1 MLPGPDQI
9 IACPHCKGLAKY
21 MTLMSGN
28 TIGAQV
34 WTDGRRV
41 APMLPRP
48 PAVVKCRHC
57 GECYW
62 LADAEKVGTFDPWRG
77 EGQQVNPSWA
87 TAEEVQEPTEEEYYR
102 AMEKGLATDPKQ
114 EKRLRVLAWWR
125 SNDTFRDDPR
135 APAVDNPSGSE
146 LWRKNLEALA
156 NLLHEADENDRLMK
170 AEVLRELGEFELAKQ
185 VLGRIDSSKMAAV
198 VRQVLSLCD
207 SGDTRVRE
215 LELRF
220 SA

>member
-1 MLPGPDQI
+1 MRPGPDQI

-34 WTDGRRV
+34 WTDGRQV

-62 LADAEKVGTFDPWRG
+62 LAGAEEVGTLDPWCG
-77 EGQQVNPSWA
+77 EDQQVNPSWA

-102 AMEKGLATDPKQ
+102 AMEKGLATDPGQ

-125 SNDTFRDDPR
+125 SNDAFRDDPR
-135 APAVDNPSGSE
+135 APAADNLSGSE
-146 LWRKNLEALA
+146 LWRKNLEALV
-156 NLLHEADENDRLMK
+156 NLLQEADDNDRLMK
-170 AEVLRELGEFELAKQ
+170 AEALRELGEFELAKQ
-185 VLGRIDSSKMAAV
+185 VRGRIDSSKIAAL
-198 VRQVLSLCD
+198 VRQVRSLCD

-215 LELRF
+215 LRLG
-220 SA
+220 A